1 MQCPKKK
8 IQELRRFLRSEAL
21 QKLLIAVL
29 YHGGH
34 GLIALPAFGQNV
46 NQFSPPVVGIL
57 PQGDEFLLLQTGQ
70 QPGYGGV
77 A

>member
-57 PQGDEFLLLQTGQ
+57 PQDTVGWLK
-70 QPGYGGV
+70 
-77 A
+77 